1 MVNILGALLEEND
14 IDGRLIPRQFGIPG
28 EFTDMEMNRV
38 GVFSAVRLV
47 SFFPFLPLSLFFF
60 KLAFSSFKKPLF
72 YYSDNGT
79 HIDEITFSYFAYR
92 SIGWTTHV

>member
-1 MVNILGALLEEND
+1 MIAILGALLEEND
-14 IDGRLIPRQFGIPG
+14 IDGRLIPRQFSIPG

-38 GVFSAVRLV
+38 GVFSAVRLF
-47 SFFPFLPLSLFFF
+47 SFLSLFFFF